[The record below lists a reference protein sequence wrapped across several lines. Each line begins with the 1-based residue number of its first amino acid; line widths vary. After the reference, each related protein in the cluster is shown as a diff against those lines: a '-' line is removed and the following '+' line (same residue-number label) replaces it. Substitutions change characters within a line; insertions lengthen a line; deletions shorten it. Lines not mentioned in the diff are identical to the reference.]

1 MGRILEMR
9 HGGKMGIG
17 LGTTHFAERVPV
29 WDPRVRDAI
38 RGKWQIAGA
47 SVENQTP
54 THTDIGDTVL
64 YGAKGAKAG
73 FRESVVTDQEH
84 HAQIGNEG
92 PPGTF

>member
-1 MGRILEMR
+1 LLTAW
-9 HGGKMGIG
+9 
-17 LGTTHFAERVPV
+17 LGCSGTGT
-29 WDPRVRDAI
+29 PRAHQFDT
-38 RGKWQIAGA
+38 QIAGA

-84 HAQIGNEG
+84 HAQTGNEG